1 MRNVFHKFVAG
12 VAVIAVAGLFAAGAA
27 SAQTGPVILKQ
38 PAPIAVW
45 PAKCDPATMQYV
57 FPAKTDN
64 KCGGKGVLLGPGWW
78 WRGWPGLVSGGT
90 HYLSFYDAPT
100 TPNETSKAQFFPAIT
115 VPGYYDIWVSYRT
128 THNRANQVPFWILPD
143 DGKTYKMIVAEKSTS
158 DGFRAVKLGNFFLGR
173 RTRTSAKPVVE
184 MRNNEGDHSKAVDGI
199 FIKYTG
205 PKNPAG
211 LAASQGE
218 YDNRI
223 ELKWVHQA
231 GVDFYQVY
239 RSATTSTA
247 DATLLDTIPTSATLK
262 TSSYT
267 DDGLS
272 QGQSFNYWVRSVGK
286 LGKMGK
292 GYGQMVTG
300 STGVIPA
307 TPLSVEAKLGEGG
320 AGPMEITW
328 APESSGTA
336 TSYGIY
342 RAEDTVD
349 GAKTHLGDIPAT
361 TNPLQ
366 AIDST
371 YVTGKTYFYFVTA
384 KLAQMESGFSAPA
397 QVIVP

>member
-12 VAVIAVAGLFAAGAA
+12 VAVAAVAGLFLAAEA

-45 PAKCDPATMQYV
+45 PAKCDPATLQYV

-64 KCGGKGVLLGPGWW
+64 KCGGKGVLVGPGWW

-173 RTRTSAKPVVE
+173 RTRSGARPVVE
-184 MRNNEGDHSKAVDGI
+184 MRNDEGDHSKAVDGI

-205 PKNPAG
+205 PKNPSG
-211 LAASQGE
+211 VSASNGE
-218 YDNRI
+218 YENTI
-223 ELKWVHQA
+223 ELKWLHQA
-231 GVDFYQVY
+231 GVTSYNIY
-239 RSATTSTA
+239 RSATTSVQEA
-247 DATLLDTIPTSATLK
+247 VLIDTVPTSATLK
-262 TSSYT
+262 TTLYT
-267 DDGLS
+267 DTPPVKL
-272 QGQSFNYWVRSVGK
+272 QSYYYWVRSVGS
-286 LGKMGK
+286 LGKLAK
-292 GYGQMVTG
+292 GYGQMATG
-300 STGVIPA
+300 ITGTVPA
-307 TPLSVEAKLGEGG
+307 VPANVVAAAG
-320 AGPMEITW
+320 ATATDPVVITW
-328 APESSGTA
+328 NAVATA

-342 RAEDTVD
+342 RADTAD
-349 GAKTHLGDIPAT
+349 GPKTHLGDVLAT
-361 TNPLQ
+361 ADPLQ
-366 AIDST
+366 ATDSAIEAGED
-371 YVTGKTYFYFVTA
+371 YHYFVTA
-384 KLAQMESGFSAPA
+384 KLAQMESGFSDRAEAIIP
-397 QVIVP
+397 